1 MNRQNALRHILKKC
15 KNAKTYEQYCEID
28 KLLYENGLSDIWRNR
43 CDNCDC
49 DDFGYCLLN
58 ADTHD
63 RYAELNYCLPA
74 LIEKLEKELQRSD
87 NNGE

>member
-15 KNAKTYEQYCEID
+15 KKAKTYEQFCEIAKVLND
-28 KLLYENGLSDIWRNR
+28 NGLTDIWLNK
-43 CDNCDC
+43 CDNCVC

-58 ADTHD
+58 AENYD

-74 LIEKLEKELQRSD
+74 LIEKLEDGLQRLIKK
-87 NNGE
+87 